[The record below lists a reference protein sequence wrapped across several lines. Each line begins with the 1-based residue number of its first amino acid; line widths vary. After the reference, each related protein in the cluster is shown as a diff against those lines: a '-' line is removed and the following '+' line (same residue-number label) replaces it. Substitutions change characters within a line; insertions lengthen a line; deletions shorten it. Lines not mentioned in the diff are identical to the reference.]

1 MPNMG
6 KVRFSR
12 DLAAARYQRAFGVP
26 RSRRS
31 AVLPKVRQVD
41 PRWGR
46 ETPFETKRCPT
57 CLTSLTFFRVRRGV
71 CALAWAWPGD
81 SLHGEGPCDV
91 DAKGAA
97 SVTAHLDRVGALREW
112 FEQQP
117 ESIRYDWAVRTRLK
131 TEDGVL
137 WEKDIENG

>member
-1 MPNMG
+1 LRSTG
-6 KVRFSR
+6 YE
-12 DLAAARYQRAFGVP
+12 AAPDRAKGFLTLPPVP
-26 RSRRS
+26 LLKWASPFPAALYRGLLGLVS
-31 AVLPKVRQVD
+31 AIAAQPC
-41 PRWGR
+41 P
-46 ETPFETKRCPT
+46 ETGEPILRLSPA
-57 CLTSLTFFRVRRGV
+57 
-71 CALAWAWPGD
+71 ALAWAWPGD

-97 SVTAHLDRVGALREW
+97 RVTAHLDRMGALREW